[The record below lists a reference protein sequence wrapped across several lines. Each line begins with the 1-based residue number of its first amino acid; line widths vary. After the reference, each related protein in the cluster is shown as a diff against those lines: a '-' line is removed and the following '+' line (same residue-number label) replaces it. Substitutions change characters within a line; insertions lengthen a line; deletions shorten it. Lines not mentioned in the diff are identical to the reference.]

1 MNRNEHFQTTATW
14 AEARTLVTF
23 EPKRPHD
30 TGGRALQSLQVHIRD
45 HKRRD
50 LAPEDRTLEAHYGTF
65 VLSQSQPGPEEAR
78 KRAIATSYG
87 QTMRERNI
95 AGHDAR
101 IYELGPEPPADD
113 VDGRSSAV
121 VAWHDGPM
129 FFLIA
134 SSVLSAAD
142 LERIAWSMYG

>member
-1 MNRNEHFQTTATW
+1 MPRNDHFHTVTTW
-14 AEARTLVTF
+14 AEARAFVAF

-30 TGGRALQSLQVHIRD
+30 TGGRALRSLQVHIRD
-45 HKRRD
+45 HKQRD
-50 LAPEDRTLEAHYGTF
+50 LAPDQRTLEAHYDGF
-65 VLSQSQPGPEEAR
+65 VLSQAQPGLEEAR

-87 QTMRERNI
+87 QAMREGNI

-113 VDGRSSAV
+113 VDGRSPAV
-121 VAWHDGPM
+121 VAWYDGPI

-134 SSVLSAAD
+134 SSELSAVD
-142 LERIAWSMYG
+142 LERIATSIYG